1 MVDDTASHEIGI
13 YANLNSDTSFRLIE
27 LSPEL
32 LEIIENDEEPI
43 FIKASSEESDIVLC
57 SKTKSFQIKQR
68 NHSNTV
74 MLMDSKNSCEEEKG
88 GPFWGYSSQASV
100 FECKPTSGKI
110 DVRGIPIYDGQGN
123 FKKGGLETSLEYL
136 RENAPISDFEFDKA
150 WFNLNGS
157 SINGQAVI
165 LSHDFITRSLHVL
178 IMSIMASNLDFN
190 ELSLIEVYKTLSE
203 DDDYTIDVVETVL
216 RKFSK
221 EDKEPFSLNKE
232 KIAQWYGIE
241 TLRKFG
247 SEKYIS
253 PSEFF
258 IKWKSEFPPFFE
270 CSIDLPLLNGFF
282 VRPLPD
288 RLQYL
293 SKYELPKD
301 INERLRILF
310 KLQSTWELND
320 IIPFI
325 EEFNSKGLKFENF
338 IMKFAKKKKV
348 GKKIYVTPR

>member
-1 MVDDTASHEIGI
+1 MSDKQEIGI
-13 YANLNSDTSFRLIE
+13 YANLTSDPSYRLIE

-32 LEIIENDEEPI
+32 QNIIEKNEEPI
-43 FIKASSEESDIVLC
+43 FIKASNEEGEIILC
-57 SKTKSFQIKQR
+57 SKSKTFQIKQR

-74 MLMDSKNSCEEEKG
+74 LLMDSKVNSSETEKNNRS
-88 GPFWGYSSQASV
+88 FWGYSSQSSV
-100 FECKPTSGKI
+100 LECNPTSGNI
-110 DVRGIPIYDGQGN
+110 DVKGIPIYDGQGN
-123 FKKGGLETSLEYL
+123 LKNNGQEVSLHYL
-136 RENAPISDFEFDKA
+136 KDNAPISDLEFEKA

-157 SINGQAVI
+157 SIDGQAVI

-190 ELSLIEVYKTLSE
+190 ELSLIEVYNTLSE

-216 RKFSK
+216 RKFAN
-221 EDKEPFSLNKE
+221 EDIEPFSLNKE

-241 TLRKFG
+241 SLKKFA
-247 SEKYIS
+247 SKKYIS
-253 PSEFF
+253 PPEFF

-288 RLQYL
+288 RIQYL
-293 SKYELPKD
+293 SKNDLPRD
-301 INERLRILF
+301 INNRLNVLF
-310 KLQSTWELND
+310 RSQSTWELND
-320 IIPFI
+320 MIPYI
-325 EEFNSKGLKFENF
+325 EEFNTKGLKYDNF

-348 GKKIYVTPR
+348 GKKVYITPR